1 MSALA
6 STFSSKQMT
15 LEPTESNS
23 REPVTDI
30 SVTARIDYNL
40 RFSKQAVFVLGET
53 TAKYSDLASQYL
65 ANLSDKQ
72 PPSEVF
78 PSDGEHINVAF
89 ISSSNKLNDIQ
100 IRCRLIEQ
108 LFVNTL
114 FDPEQSLAVSVLKFA
129 RQYGKA
135 IAVVVDHAHSLSL
148 QIKYELCQLS
158 SLAKKHKLTINV
170 VFFGLAETGQQ
181 LALNKSLFIKKLA
194 LIDADSGQVINLNS
208 SQLVNKVSKNHLSL
222 WHKLSLLCI
231 ALLTILACVW
241 LYFLIQEDITQQE
254 KLNESAKIASKS
266 NFKDAL
272 DSKIITN
279 KESLAVDTMRAN
291 YKTPSSKESNVDSL
305 ALSTFQATSED
316 IYQALSIDRTIARER
331 EVPAQVEEVLHAIVV
346 ANTEEP
352 NKVSTKDSNL
362 EVLTKEDGAKGLSN
376 GHYYQEKIKQYP
388 DGYVLQIAGFT
399 NVKLSER
406 FLELKSSENLYSYYK
421 NLAGQKFIV
430 VTSKVFMNKVEANNA
445 LLKLSKP
452 MLDRKPWLKPISSV
466 INEINTF
473 KQ

>member
-1 MSALA
+1 MSASA
-6 STFSSKQMT
+6 STFSAKQMT
-15 LEPTESNS
+15 LEPTETNS
-23 REPVTDI
+23 QQQVTDI

-72 PPSEVF
+72 PPSEQF
-78 PSDGEHINVAF
+78 PSEDEHINVAF

-135 IAVVVDHAHSLSL
+135 IAVLVDHAHSLSL

-194 LIDADSGQVINLNS
+194 IIDADSGQVINLNS
-208 SQLVNKVSKNHLSL
+208 SHLVNKVSKNNLSL
-222 WHKLSLLCI
+222 WQKLSLVCT
-231 ALLTILACVW
+231 ALLIISACIW
-241 LYFLIQEDITQQE
+241 LYSLIIEDITQQE
-254 KLNESAKIASKS
+254 KLNESAIIASKS
-266 NFKDAL
+266 NFKHAL
-272 DSKIITN
+272 DSKIITD
-279 KESLAVDTMRAN
+279 KENLVAEPMQAN
-291 YKTPSSKESNVDSL
+291 YKPPSSKESKVDSQ
-305 ALSTFQATSED
+305 ALSTSQATSED
-316 IYQALSIDRTIARER
+316 IYQALSLDRTIARER
-331 EVPAQVEEVLHAIVV
+331 EVPAQVEEVLHAIAV
-346 ANTEEP
+346 ANNEEP
-352 NKVSTKDSNL
+352 SKISTKDSNL
-362 EVLTKEDGAKGLSN
+362 EILTKADGAKELSN
-376 GHYYQEKIKQYP
+376 GHYYQEKAKQYP

-406 FLELKSSENLYSYYK
+406 FLELKSSENLYHYHK
-421 NLAGQKFIV
+421 NLAGQKFTV

-445 LLKLSKP
+445 LLKLPKP
-452 MLDRKPWLKPISSV
+452 LLDRKPWLKPISSV

>member
-6 STFSSKQMT
+6 STFSAKQMT

-72 PPSEVF
+72 PPSEKF
-78 PSDGEHINVAF
+78 PSEDEHINVAF

-129 RQYGKA
+129 RQYGKV
-135 IAVVVDHAHSLSL
+135 ITVVVDHAHSLSL

-181 LALNKSLFIKKLA
+181 LALNKSLFMKKLA
-194 LIDADSGQVINLNS
+194 IIDADSGQVINLNS

-222 WHKLSLLCI
+222 WHKISLLCI
-231 ALLTILACVW
+231 ALLTISACVW
-241 LYFLIQEDITQQE
+241 LYFLIQEDITQQA

-272 DSKIITN
+272 DSKIIID
-279 KESLAVDTMRAN
+279 KKSLAVETTRAN
-291 YKTPSSKESNVDSL
+291 YKTPSLKESNVDSL

-316 IYQALSIDRTIARER
+316 IYQALSFDRTTAREH

-346 ANTEEP
+346 ANTVASS
-352 NKVSTKDSNL
+352 KVSTKNSNR
-362 EVLTKEDGAKGLSN
+362 EILTEKDGAKELSN

-406 FLELKSSENLYSYYK
+406 FLKLYSSESLYHYHK
-421 NLAGQKFIV
+421 NLAGQKFTV

-445 LLKLSKP
+445 LLKLPKP
-452 MLDRKPWLKPISSV
+452 LLDRKPWLKPISAV

>member
-1 MSALA
+1 MSASA
-6 STFSSKQMT
+6 STFSAKQMT
-15 LEPTESNS
+15 LEPTETNS
-23 REPVTDI
+23 QQPVTDI

-72 PPSEVF
+72 T

-194 LIDADSGQVINLNS
+194 IIDADSGQVINLNS
-208 SQLVNKVSKNHLSL
+208 SHLVNKVSKNNLSL
-222 WHKLSLLCI
+222 WQKLSLVCA
-231 ALLTILACVW
+231 ALLIISACIW
-241 LYFLIQEDITQQE
+241 LYSLMLEDITQQE
-254 KLNESAKIASKS
+254 KLNESAIIASKS
-266 NFKDAL
+266 NFKHAL
-272 DSKIITN
+272 DSKIITD
-279 KESLAVDTMRAN
+279 KENLVAEPMQAN
-291 YKTPSSKESNVDSL
+291 YKPPSSKESKVDSQ
-305 ALSTFQATSED
+305 ALSTSQATSED
-316 IYQALSIDRTIARER
+316 IYQALSLDRTIAREL
-331 EVPAQVEEVLHAIVV
+331 EVPAQVEEVLHAIAV
-346 ANTEEP
+346 AINEEP
-352 NKVSTKDSNL
+352 SKISTKDSNL
-362 EVLTKEDGAKGLSN
+362 EILTKADGAIELSN
-376 GHYYQEKIKQYP
+376 GHYYQEKAKQYP

-406 FLELKSSENLYSYYK
+406 FLELKSSENLYHYHK
-421 NLAGQKFIV
+421 NLAGQKFTV

-445 LLKLSKP
+445 LLKLPKP
-452 MLDRKPWLKPISSV
+452 LLDRKPWLKTISSV